1 MLVPFLLPCQKKDLH
16 FPNVCSSLLPR
27 NWRTSLHFFAQIL
40 CQIIVSINSLWPH
53 FTGCT
58 RFIISWQFAGWQQGE
73 REWKMQTQNSR
84 SGKRNLTVS
93 QGNLS
98 FCQTSLT
105 AAAELSTVQR
115 KPCPPLQNGWMV
127 KRKRPKTSN
136 LQGRHCHFVAI
147 ASVWPHPKKTYRC
160 LLKWQKVK
168 FICWA
173 CNKVDQLHLWNA
185 FCILEVVKNCN
196 YCCGLI
202 VKT

>member
-1 MLVPFLLPCQKKDLH
+1 MLKKKKICIFKMLAPVCLPVIEEQAST
-16 FPNVCSSLLPR
+16 FY
-27 NWRTSLHFFAQIL
+27 AQIL

-58 RFIISWQFAGWQQGE
+58 RFIISWQFAGWQHGE

-84 SGKRNLTVS
+84 SGERNLTVS

-115 KPCPPLQNGWMV
+115 NPCPPLQNGWLL

-136 LQGRHCHFVAI
+136 LQARHCHFVAI
-147 ASVWPHPKKTYRC
+147 TSVWPHPKKSYRC
-160 LLKWQKVK
+160 PLKWQKVK
-168 FICWA
+168 LFCWA
-173 CNKVDQLHLWNA
+173 SNKVNQLHLWNTL
-185 FCILEVVKNCN
+185 CILEVVKTTV
-196 YCCGLI
+196 I
-202 VKT
+202 VVALLSKLTQNHKP